1 MSLGFRQGEFAAIIG
16 GNGAGKTTLAKLLAG
31 LLRPAEGQVLVN
43 GRDISP
49 VSLARLS
56 DTVGYLFQDP
66 DHQLFCNSVFDE
78 VGFSLRI
85 AKVPP
90 RQIAELVDAMLQKL
104 GLFSVRERHP
114 YTLSRGQRQRLALGS
129 ILVREPGV
137 LVVDEPSTALD
148 YRETVQMMELL
159 AEFRRGGGTVV
170 MITHDMEMVLR
181 YAERSVVMAGGGVEL
196 DTVTAEL
203 PRYL

>member
-85 AKVPP
+85 AKVSP

-114 YTLSRGQRQRLALGS
+114 YTLSWGQRQRLALGS

-159 AEFRRGGGTVV
+159 AEFRREGGTVV

-181 YAERSVVMAGGGVEL
+181 YADRSVVMAGGGVEL